1 MILFKY
7 YFYLNYCI
15 YNMLFV
21 TLIKQKYLLNNQIVN
36 NFKKNLY
43 NKVNTMYKNEVDYG
57 YNNNYENK
65 YVNEYVNK
73 KQLKITNATCCKY
86 CKGTG
91 WIIWKTKNNLYE
103 VKTSKS
109 LVPVFSYSLCYKC
122 NNL

>member
-1 MILFKY
+1 
-7 YFYLNYCI
+7 
-15 YNMLFV
+15 MLFV

-57 YNNNYENK
+57 YNNKYENK
-65 YVNEYVNK
+65 YVNEYINK